1 MARSGIYKAEVLR
14 ARDALVA
21 AGRHPSIDAVREEL
35 GHTGSKSTI
44 HRFLKEIEEEEG
56 PQTGSQ
62 ANLSEALQDLVG
74 RLAARLNEEAQEQIS
89 RAQSEHA
96 EQMGRVQQELTA
108 LKTESANTHQ
118 ELQQTHK
125 ALASE
130 KTTHAKTHDALS
142 ARNLECTKLTQQ
154 VLDLQAQIEAQDK
167 HIQSLE
173 EKHQHA
179 RMALDH
185 FRESSQAQR
194 TQDQRKHEQQVQY
207 LQTELRTL
215 NEALSGKQQEV
226 LHLSQEKTR
235 LSTDLSRCQ
244 SDWLLCKE
252 EIQALLPL
260 KALLEQSRRD
270 EKALGQR
277 VVELELAQQQSEA
290 SGHALRERV
299 ETLTAQKQQS
309 DLSQAM
315 LQAALTVQEQMVS
328 SLLAKMTALPEPH
341 PELPQEQAQEQTQ
354 EKPQDQAPEHP
365 LSQTPASKP

>member
-89 RAQSEHA
+89 RAQTEHT
-96 EQMGRVQQELTA
+96 EQMGRVLQELSA
-108 LKTESANTHQ
+108 LKTQNAHTHQ
-118 ELQQTHK
+118 ELQQTNK

-130 KTTHAKTHDALS
+130 KTTHAKTHDALN

-154 VLDLQAQIEAQDK
+154 VLDLQAQIEGQGK

-235 LSTDLSRCQ
+235 LTTDLSRSQ
-244 SDWLLCKE
+244 NDWLLCKE
-252 EIQALLPL
+252 EIEALLPL

-270 EKALGQR
+270 QKALGQR
-277 VVELELAQQQSEA
+277 VAELELLHQQSEA
-290 SGHALRERV
+290 SGQALRERM
-299 ETLTAQKQQS
+299 ETLNAQKQQS

-328 SLLAKMTALPEPH
+328 SLLAKMTALPESH
-341 PELPQEQAQEQTQ
+341 PELAQEQTQ

-365 LSQTPASKP
+365 LSQSPASKP